1 MNTIKVKLLG
11 LIAVIILMMTAV
23 TVWFNLNAQKSM
35 LSKFAAQNAQVLS
48 ETIHNSIISTM
59 ESGRNSE
66 VIRVLE
72 QIEDEPAI
80 DSINIF
86 DSAGRILISTI
97 PEETGDLIPSSQ
109 LLAFRSN
116 KLTFTEEFDSSDYLT
131 TLQPIPNMVTCHECH
146 GADKELLGILNVRL
160 SMQILEDLQESGS
173 STTIYTSVG
182 MFLIMFLALSFFLIL
197 YIERPLRKMISSMDD
212 VEKGQ
217 FDTALT
223 DLRGSTEM
231 EQLSDRFNRM
241 VKRLHDLID
250 TTVENER
257 TLAITNQKLL
267 HHEEIEHMNLTLEER
282 LEEIEFLNVSME
294 ERIEEIEEANFTI
307 ADLAS
312 ELEGKNTALEQTVER
327 LSALYK
333 MGLATNSIMDINHL
347 FDLLIGKTMET
358 IDAEFGYIL
367 LYDQDQETLKVV
379 GVRGLPNDEELM
391 NETIPLKPGGISHW
405 VIANSEPLLIQNVNS
420 AAEFNTG
427 SLLGFNRESVICAP
441 LVIKNEIIGTITMSN
456 KLDGAAFGNDDLT
469 LLNTIA
475 AQASVAINNSRLYE
489 EQQKSYLNT
498 VHALV
503 TAIEAS
509 DTYTKGHSERVTRYS
524 MALGHSMGLD
534 ATSLNR
540 LEQAAILH
548 DIGKIGIDI
557 ALLHKQGKLSEEDF
571 HMLQQHP
578 SIGDRILQPVQFLR
592 EARQI
597 VVQHHERHDGTGYP
611 NGVPGQDILLEAR
624 ILSVADTY
632 DAMTSDR
639 PYRDA
644 LSHDVTIKEI
654 QSCAGSQFDP
664 DVAMHF
670 VEMCKQE
677 DWHSLHETIQNDDI
691 EVG

>member
-1 MNTIKVKLLG
+1 MNSIKIKLLG
-11 LIAVIILMMTAV
+11 LIAIIVLMMTV
-23 TVWFNLNAQKSM
+23 FTIWFNLHAQKSM
-35 LSKFAAQNAQVLS
+35 LSRFAAQNAQVLA

-72 QIEDEPAI
+72 QIEDEAAI
-80 DSINIF
+80 NSIHIF
-86 DSAGRILISTI
+86 DAAGRILISTD
-97 PEETGDLIPSSQ
+97 PAETGDLIPSSQ

-116 KLTFTEEFDSSDYLT
+116 KLSFIEDDGSHNYLT
-131 TLQPIPNMVTCHECH
+131 TLKPIPNMESCHQCH

-160 SMQILEDLQESGS
+160 SMQILEDLQESS
-173 STTIYTSVG
+173 SSATIYSSGG
-182 MFLIMFLALSFFLIL
+182 MFLIMFLALSSFFIF
-197 YIERPLRKMISSMDD
+197 YVEKPLHKIISAMDE

-217 FDTALT
+217 FENAET

-231 EQLSDRFNRM
+231 EQLSSRFNKM
-241 VKRLHDLID
+241 INRLHNLIE
-250 TTVENER
+250 TKVENER
-257 TLAITNQKLL
+257 ALAVSQEKLS
-267 HHEEIEHMNLTLEER
+267 HQEEIEHMNLTLEER
-282 LEEIEFLNVSME
+282 LKEIEFLNISME
-294 ERIEEIEEANFTI
+294 ERIEQIEEANYTI

-312 ELEGKNTALEQTVER
+312 ELEGKNTTLEKTVER

-333 MGLATNSIMDINHL
+333 MGLATNSIMEIKHL
-347 FDLLIGKTMET
+347 FDLLINKTMET

-367 LYDQDQETLKVV
+367 LLDRENDSLEVV
-379 GVRGLPNDEELM
+379 GVRGLPNDEEVL
-391 NETIPLKPGGISHW
+391 NEIIPLQAGGISHW
-405 VIANSEPLLIQNVNS
+405 VITNSEPLLVQNVKGS
-420 AAEFNTG
+420 EEFNTG

-456 KLDGAAFGNDDLT
+456 KRDGTAFANDDMT

-509 DTYTKGHSERVTRYS
+509 DTYTRGHSERVTRYA
-524 MALGHSMGLD
+524 MALGHNMDLD
-534 ATSLNR
+534 SETLNR

-548 DIGKIGIDI
+548 DIGKIGIDLN
-557 ALLHKQGKLSEEDF
+557 LLHKQGKLNQSDF
-571 HMLQQHP
+571 ETLQQHP
-578 SIGDRILQPVQFLR
+578 AIGDRILQPVIFLK

-597 VVQHHERHDGTGYP
+597 VLQHHERHDGTGYP
-611 NGVPGQDILLEAR
+611 NNLPGENILIEAR

-644 LSHDVTIKEI
+644 LSHDVTIEEI
-654 QSCAGSQFDP
+654 RSCAGTQFDP
-664 DVAMHF
+664 DVALQF
-670 VEMCKQE
+670 IEMCNKD
-677 DWHSLHETIQNDDI
+677 DWHSLHESLQESDTK
-691 EVG
+691 VV